1 MNATIDYFCAQFK
14 FLQTGSDC
22 ALTGPCNV
30 NISQVTAIGDNPEEM
45 NPLQKMLFDIA
56 ESFAQAIQQA
66 GNAAK
71 SSGVANAVASVG
83 TGMSNMWQ
91 QLGAV
96 MRGRQAQMSP
106 A

>member
-1 MNATIDYFCAQFK
+1 MNTTIDYLCAQFK

-45 NPLQKMLFDIA
+45 SPLQKMLFDIA

-71 SSGVANAVASVG
+71 SSGVAHAAASVG
-83 TGMSNMWQ
+83 QGGRNMWQ
-91 QLGAV
+91 QFNAA
-96 MRGRQAQMSP
+96 MRGHQAQM